1 MASEPVPS
9 RDVGKRTSRVVQPVM
24 VMSKLALRVVI
35 SMIAVVVGGDGGKE
49 KAEKFRE
56 AC

>member
-35 SMIAVVVGGDGGKE
+35 SMVLAVLSGGGKE

-56 AC
+56 TR